1 MKFSATYAVSG
12 PREKIF
18 SLITDAVVLQRCIAG
33 CEKME
38 RTGEDTYNAHLKI
51 GVAGL
56 KGNYVGKVELKNK
69 RLPESYTLIMEG
81 KGGPGFVK
89 GTGQI
94 RLLEKGAETEI
105 QCNAEAQVGGM
116 IAAIGSRLV
125 EALGK
130 KMMDDFFKK
139 FGEEVKR
146 SQASQL

>member
-1 MKFSATYAVSG
+1 LKFSATYAVSG